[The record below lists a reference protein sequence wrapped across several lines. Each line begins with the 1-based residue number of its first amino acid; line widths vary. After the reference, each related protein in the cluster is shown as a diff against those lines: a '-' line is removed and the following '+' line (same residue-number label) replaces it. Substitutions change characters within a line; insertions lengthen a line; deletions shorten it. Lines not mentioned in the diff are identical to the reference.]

1 MYRSCGGLAVL
12 PPPPRRAPSMLH
24 LMLVQQIICLV
35 LIGSEGAQAC
45 LIIVRAP
52 SLIIVPLLVTCYKY
66 YVLIC
71 TYARISNSIILCII
85 LFTSSGTLVPSVDKP
100 KIATANWSL
109 EISH

>member
-45 LIIVRAP
+45 LIIV
-52 SLIIVPLLVTCYKY
+52 LLLVTCYKY